1 MYGDS
6 APCRAVFYDWIK
18 EGREQLED
26 DPEISSKKGESPPQ
40 KIKKTPA
47 SAVEKDQQITIDEIS
62 IAVGISHGSAFSI
75 LKEGLDLSKLLEH
88 WVLKNIA
95 KKFNYI
101 KGLTFSSNFD
111 KDGNK

>member
-1 MYGDS
+1 METLHHAEQFFMTGL
-6 APCRAVFYDWIK
+6 K
-18 EGREQLED
+18 REESNLKMIHE
-26 DPEISSKKGESPPQ
+26 KGESPPQ

-95 KKFNYI
+95 GKFNYI